1 MSHIVINCQI
11 DISVVIFLIVEK
23 TFGVRTVL
31 SAMYQLQI
39 TDDEVCRD
47 TGYIFRIKFLLKI
60 IQYNGNSSLS
70 CC

>member
-23 TFGVRTVL
+23 RSVLEPSL